1 MNKISKR
8 EKVLLVVLC
17 VLVVVCAYY
26 LFFLTPT
33 METKAQL
40 ETEITAMD
48 DQVIATQA
56 RVAHMNKMQQ
66 DLEVIKA
73 ENKDIKDLPAYDNNK
88 KLMES
93 LNMMLGQAAQYT
105 VNFSGTSETDG
116 IIRREVDL
124 SFVCYSYNDAR
135 AILQQIH
142 DGVYPCVLQ
151 DLSINHGESYSV
163 TATLTFFEY
172 LEQ

>member
-17 VLVVVCAYY
+17 ALVVVCAYY

-33 METKAQL
+33 METKASL
-40 ETEITAMD
+40 ESEITAMD
-48 DQVIATQA
+48 DQVITAQA
-56 RVAHMNKMQQ
+56 RVAHRNKMQQ
-66 DLEVIKA
+66 ELEVIKA
-73 ENKDIKDLPAYDNNK
+73 ENKNIKDLPVYDNNK

-93 LNMMLGQAAQYT
+93 LNMMLGQAVQYT
-105 VNFSGTSETDG
+105 INFSGTSETDG

-124 SFVCYSYNDAR
+124 SYVCNTYNDAR
-135 AILQQIH
+135 AILQNIH
-142 DGVYPCVLQ
+142 DGKYPCVLQ
-151 DLSINHGESYSV
+151 DVSINSGESYSV

-172 LEQ
+172 LEK

>member
-40 ETEITAMD
+40 ESEITAMD
-48 DQVIATQA
+48 DQVITAQA
-56 RVAHMNKMQQ
+56 RVAHMNKMQS
-66 DLEVIKA
+66 DLEAIKA
-73 ENKDIKDLPAYDNNK
+73 ENKDIKDLPVYDNNK

-93 LNMMLGQAAQYT
+93 LNITLGQVAQYT
-105 VNFSGTSETDG
+105 VNFASISESDG
-116 IIRREVDL
+116 IVRREVDL
-124 SFVCYSYNDAR
+124 SFSCNTYDDAR
-135 AILQQIH
+135 AILQNIH
-142 DGVYPCVLQ
+142 DGKYPCVLQ

>member
-8 EKVLLVVLC
+8 EKVLLVILC
-17 VLVVVCAYY
+17 VLVVACAYY

-33 METKAQL
+33 MEKKAQL
-40 ETEITAMD
+40 ENDITAMD
-48 DQVIATQA
+48 DQVIAAQA
-56 RVAHMNKMQQ
+56 RVAHMNKMQG
-66 DLEVIKA
+66 DLETLKA
-73 ENKDIKDLPAYDNNK
+73 ENKDIKDLPVYDNNK

-93 LNMMLGQAAQYT
+93 LNITLGQAIQYT

-116 IIRREVDL
+116 IVRREVDL
-124 SFVCYSYNDAR
+124 SFTCNTYKDAR
-135 AILQQIH
+135 AILQNIH
-142 DGVYPCVLQ
+142 DGLYPCVLQ
-151 DLSINHGESYSV
+151 DLSINHGESYAV